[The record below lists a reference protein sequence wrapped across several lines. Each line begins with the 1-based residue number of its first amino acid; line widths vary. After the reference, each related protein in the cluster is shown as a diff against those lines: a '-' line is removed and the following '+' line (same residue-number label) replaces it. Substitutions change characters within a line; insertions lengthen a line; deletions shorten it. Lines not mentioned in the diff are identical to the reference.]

1 MPDQLEVGELVRF
14 KDRNKDRVGEV
25 LAVDERTVTVKLLGD
40 SERREVP
47 RSQAVSFAQFLAESG
62 PRKLKNVYAE
72 FFGEGPKK
80 RMPSK
85 RLEGLRRVLS
95 EHGVHFDESRTRADD
110 FFPMWIDP
118 AHLTQRERRQLA
130 DKSVLPDSITAW
142 LPKWLVSD
150 PLPPSSR
157 DPLGLQ
163 ADAGGLADRLL
174 PGLTVFTNRV
184 GYFFFLTWALRE
196 LNGRDGLTAGERREL
211 LNRLERALVMC
222 ETLYHG
228 KDGFADCFHQGQRR
242 KGQLLAQADQRV
254 RIPERI
260 LKNQNNTGCYNLYR
274 TALRSC
280 GLWEND
286 GDAGAAGRLPLR
298 LTERGERLAN
308 AFGRREGTK
317 ELLQW
322 ALDERGKRQVK
333 QLQRWGQSLCFQT
346 FHSRRSEKKIFLEG
360 FLFAKG
366 DRADVVCDADTRLS
380 TLRTLA
386 EAGLLFGS
394 GPVRTVTTVV
404 STETAGADVTELA
417 AGDNGSQETD
427 QPSFTESGENV
438 TFLLHFYRQRDMAG
452 AEPFVAAAVYELLSL
467 GLSAVWAEL
476 LDHVMRFGRT
486 SLWSWVDTLPGE
498 SSTPQFWNA
507 SVRAAAGTV
516 PASEEQLVDRLFGG
530 EDEAENGL
538 MLVIKVLAREDN
550 RAVLGDQ
557 LSQVAIRPILEA
569 HFLSSPDASIRAV
582 LLDLVPCLIKHHQAV
597 SERKGKECWLEMD
610 NNGMDILK
618 VDPREINMALGF
630 HSYRFPQL
638 MSLVRDLRL
647 EPDDLQDA

>member
-1 MPDQLEVGELVRF
+1 MPAQFEIGELVRF

-25 LAVDERTVTVKLLGD
+25 LAADERALTVKLLGD

-62 PRKLKNVYAE
+62 ARKLKNVYAE
-72 FFGEGPKK
+72 FFGEGPQK

-85 RLEGLRRVLS
+85 RLEELRRVLS

-110 FFPMWIDP
+110 FFPMWINP

-184 GYFFFLTWALRE
+184 GYFFFLPWALRE
-196 LNGRDGLTAGERREL
+196 VNQREGLAAGERREL

-228 KDGFADCFHQGQRR
+228 KESLSQCFHQGQRM
-242 KGQLLAQADQRV
+242 KGQLLAQANRTAA
-254 RIPERI
+254 IPDRI
-260 LKNQNNTGCYNLYR
+260 LKNQNNTGGYNLYR

-280 GLWEND
+280 GFWEND
-286 GDAGAAGRLPLR
+286 DQAGAAGKLPLR
-298 LTERGERLAN
+298 LTERGEKLAN
-308 AFGRREGTK
+308 AFGRREGTR

-322 ALDERGKRQVK
+322 ALDERGKRQVR
-333 QLQRWGQSLCFQT
+333 QLQRWGESLCFQT
-346 FHSRRSEKKIFLEG
+346 FHSARSEKKTFLEG
-360 FLFAKG
+360 FLFATG
-366 DRADVVCDADTRLS
+366 DRTDVVGDADTRLS

-386 EAGLLFGS
+386 AAGLLFRDE
-394 GPVRTVTTVV
+394 PEPPVTTMV
-404 STETAGADVTELA
+404 STETAGADVTEL
-417 AGDNGSQETD
+417 GSGTDDDQGTD
-427 QPSFTESGENV
+427 QPSFKESGENV
-438 TFLLHFYRQRDMAG
+438 TFLLYFYRHRALAG
-452 AEPFVAAAVYELLSL
+452 AEPFVAAAVYELLGL

-476 LDHVMRFGRT
+476 LDHVMQHGRT
-486 SLWSWVDTLPGE
+486 PLPAWLDTLRRA
-498 SSTPQFWNA
+498 SSTPQFWNTP
-507 SVRAAAGTV
+507 VRAAGGAV
-516 PASEEQLVDRLFGG
+516 PASEKQLVEYLFNG
-530 EDEAENGL
+530 EDKAQNGL
-538 MLVIKVLAREDN
+538 MLLSKVLAREDN
-550 RAVLGDQ
+550 RIVLRDQ
-557 LSQVAIRPILEA
+557 LSRVAVQPILKA
-569 HFLSSPDASIRAV
+569 AFLSSPDETIQVA
-582 LLDLVPCLIKHHQAV
+582 LLQLIPLLIDHHRRV
-597 SERKGKECWLEMD
+597 SERKGKERWLDTEGND
-610 NNGMDILK
+610 
-618 VDPREINMALGF
+618 VWQVEARPMALGS

-638 MSLVRDLRL
+638 MSLVHDLRL
-647 EPDDLQDA
+647 EWDDLQDA